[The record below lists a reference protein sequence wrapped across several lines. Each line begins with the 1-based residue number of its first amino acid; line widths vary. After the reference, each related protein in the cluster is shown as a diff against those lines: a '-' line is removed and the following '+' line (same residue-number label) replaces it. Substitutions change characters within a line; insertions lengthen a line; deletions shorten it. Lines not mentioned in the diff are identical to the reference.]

1 MFINYIK
8 CMEGKS
14 GREESEADKMDDKL
28 KKLEEVFEMQEGTL
42 RPDMRLDE
50 LEEWDSMTRLSL
62 IVMMEDDYGKKV
74 KRSEVMNYT
83 TVQDIVDSME

>member
-1 MFINYIK
+1 
-8 CMEGKS
+8 
-14 GREESEADKMDDKL
+14 MDDKL

-50 LEEWDSMTRLSL
+50 LEERDSMTRLSL

>member
-1 MFINYIK
+1 
-8 CMEGKS
+8 
-14 GREESEADKMDDKL
+14 MDDKL

-42 RPDMRLDE
+42 RQDMRLDE

>member
-1 MFINYIK
+1 
-8 CMEGKS
+8 
-14 GREESEADKMDDKL
+14 MDDKL

-50 LEEWDSMTRLSL
+50 LEESMTRLSL

>member
-1 MFINYIK
+1 
-8 CMEGKS
+8 
-14 GREESEADKMDDKL
+14 MDDKL

-50 LEEWDSMTRLSL
+50 LGEWDSMTRLSL

>member
-1 MFINYIK
+1 M
-8 CMEGKS
+8 
-14 GREESEADKMDDKL
+14 
-28 KKLEEVFEMQEGTL
+28 KKLEVVFEMQEGTL
-42 RPDMRLDE
+42 RLVMRLDE

-74 KRSEVMNYT
+74 KSSEVMNYT

>member
-1 MFINYIK
+1 
-8 CMEGKS
+8 
-14 GREESEADKMDDKL
+14 MDDKL

-42 RPDMRLDE
+42 TPDMRLDE

>member
-1 MFINYIK
+1 
-8 CMEGKS
+8 
-14 GREESEADKMDDKL
+14 MDDKM

-62 IVMMEDDYGKKV
+62 IVMMEDDY
-74 KRSEVMNYT
+74 
-83 TVQDIVDSME
+83 

>member
-1 MFINYIK
+1 
-8 CMEGKS
+8 
-14 GREESEADKMDDKL
+14 MDDKL

-42 RPDMRLDE
+42 RPDMRLVE
-50 LEEWDSMTRLSL
+50 LEEWDSMPRLSL
-62 IVMMEDDYGKKV
+62 IVMMEDDYGKNV

>member
-1 MFINYIK
+1 
-8 CMEGKS
+8 
-14 GREESEADKMDDKL
+14 MDDKL

-62 IVMMEDDYGKKV
+62 IVMMEDDYGNEGKK
-74 KRSEVMNYT
+74 K
-83 TVQDIVDSME
+83 

>member
-1 MFINYIK
+1 
-8 CMEGKS
+8 
-14 GREESEADKMDDKL
+14 MDDKM

-42 RPDMRLDE
+42 RPDMLLDE

>member
-1 MFINYIK
+1 MDDKEIISRL
-8 CMEGKS
+8 E
-14 GREESEADKMDDKL
+14 EESEADKMDDKM
-28 KKLEEVFEMQEGTL
+28 KNLEELFEMQEGTL

>member
-1 MFINYIK
+1 
-8 CMEGKS
+8 
-14 GREESEADKMDDKL
+14 MDDKL

-50 LEEWDSMTRLSL
+50 LEEGDSMTRLSL

>member
-1 MFINYIK
+1 
-8 CMEGKS
+8 
-14 GREESEADKMDDKL
+14 MDDKL
-28 KKLEEVFEMQEGTL
+28 KKLEEVFEMQEGKL